1 MSFLDKIKS
10 WFGGGSA
17 PAAEAPPAKK
27 EKAPAKAEPVAEA
40 EPAAEA
46 EAEEPKPDEAAE

>member
-1 MSFLDKIKS
+1 MSFLDKLKS
-10 WFGGGSA
+10 WFGGGST

-27 EKAPAKAEPVAEA
+27 EKAPAKAKPIAEA
-40 EPAAEA
+40 EPVA

>member
-17 PAAEAPPAKK
+17 PAAKEPPAKK
-27 EKAPAKAEPVAEA
+27 EEPAPA
-40 EPAAEA
+40 EPAAEP
-46 EAEEPKPDEAAE
+46 EEPKPPEAAE